1 MVDLA
6 GMSVDRRHE
15 AARQVMVRDG
25 LSLKQAYEKL
35 VDGSTVENRLLS
47 GEERAIWSTALSDA
61 TELALSISPFLSLLR
76 PVYTTSIAGLAVDDG
91 YRLMVGP
98 WFFDPDAGSIRP
110 TLLLHE
116 VLHPFLGHKSKQL
129 AVETALMA
137 GDCQINQCLRWNP
150 WLDWPRRADWTVEA
164 LFPEDVRTPGYPKGL
179 PEKKDYGWYYREL
192 SRLSPEDM
200 ADVAAQVDGLAC
212 DGPLTPEQSGSMD
225 DLGVPRASDSEE
237 AVTRQRAR
245 SVAEGA
251 RDACSLTGR
260 RAGRGLGSEW
270 DDWTREQLKPSR
282 EPWQQTI
289 ARLARKTMDSAL
301 EAGAEEKSPRRA
313 DRREWEDDP
322 SMIRRGWVDP
332 EVSVAVVLDVS
343 GSMDSCM
350 GDALSELQA
359 ALRACDGAR
368 VTVVAA
374 DDGVTGV
381 KTVEDVRELGKIR
394 HGGGTMLAPAVGWL
408 ASSLDPKP
416 SMVIIITDGGLGDW
430 GDMEKEIRHG
440 ALAKRAEFL
449 FVLTGSWGARQMPAS
464 LRSATNVETWVIDPA
479 GSDGSVRPASAL
491 GRPDP
496 GSIIDEALSA
506 GD

>member
-179 PEKKDYGWYYREL
+179 PEKKDYG
-192 SRLSPEDM
+192 
-200 ADVAAQVDGLAC
+200 C
-212 DGPLTPEQSGSMD
+212 
-225 DLGVPRASDSEE
+225 
-237 AVTRQRAR
+237 
-245 SVAEGA
+245 
-251 RDACSLTGR
+251 
-260 RAGRGLGSEW
+260 
-270 DDWTREQLKPSR
+270 
-282 EPWQQTI
+282 
-289 ARLARKTMDSAL
+289 
-301 EAGAEEKSPRRA
+301 PRRA

-449 FVLTGSWGARQMPAS
+449 VVLTGSWGARQMPAS